1 MIHAFTPKW
10 GIWLSNG
17 LGVFK
22 IIILV
27 LVVFTG
33 FAALAGRMHGPK
45 PDNFSSFDGAGS
57 ACELPPYASSTKA
70 ANYALAL
77 LQVNHLKSQ
86 LYGKALL
93 MLTGPV
99 FLLGMGERQLRRS
112 TALYS

>member
-1 MIHAFTPKW
+1 MIHAFLPKL

-22 IIILV
+22 IFVLV

-33 FAALAGRMHGPK
+33 FAALGGRMHGPR

-57 ACELPPYASSTKA
+57 ACELPPGADSTKA

-77 LQVNHLKSQ
+77 LQVC
-86 LYGKALL
+86 LL
-93 MLTGPV
+93 QKG
-99 FLLGMGERQLRRS
+99 S
-112 TALYS
+112 TLIMR